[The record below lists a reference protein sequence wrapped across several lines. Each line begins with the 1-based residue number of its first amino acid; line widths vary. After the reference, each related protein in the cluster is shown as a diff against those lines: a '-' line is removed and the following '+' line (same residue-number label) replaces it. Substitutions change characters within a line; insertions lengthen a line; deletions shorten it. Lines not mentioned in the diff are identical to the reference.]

1 MTRISVNKKVGIHVL
16 LDRSLDL
23 WISETAIKTG
33 QTRTQIITQAI
44 MDYLGRA
51 NPEGKKNIDGDKKAE
66 EDNNQMEET
75 IQEMRKERE
84 KGIQEKKIE

>member
-44 MDYLGRA
+44 TDYLGRV
-51 NPEGKKNIDGDKKAE
+51 NPEGKKNVDDDKKAE
-66 EDNNQMEET
+66 EDARHIEAT
-75 IQEMRKERE
+75 IQEMRKE
-84 KGIQEKKIE
+84 GIQENNIE